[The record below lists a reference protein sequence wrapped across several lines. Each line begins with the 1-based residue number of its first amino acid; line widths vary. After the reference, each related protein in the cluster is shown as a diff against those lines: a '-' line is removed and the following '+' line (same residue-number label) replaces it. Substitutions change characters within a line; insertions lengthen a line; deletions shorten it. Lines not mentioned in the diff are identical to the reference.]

1 MNRRAVYAWLVVCA
15 AGGALALL
23 SAGQVWAQLLAP
35 TGLTNPEAL
44 HDVTGPEVAPV
55 VTPVTLAALA
65 GCVAVLA
72 TKGVWRQVIGA
83 LVAICGGAV
92 VIAMMRVFDDVLLLE
107 SADLTGA
114 AVQVTVWPWLTGA
127 GGVLLIGGGLWAAV
141 AGGRWP
147 GMSSRYDRTGRDGR
161 DGPPTERSMWDAIDR
176 GDDPT

>member
-1 MNRRAVYAWLVVCA
+1 M
-15 AGGALALL
+15 
-23 SAGQVWAQLLAP
+23 WAQLLAP
-35 TGLTNPEAL
+35 TGPTDPEAL
-44 HDVTGPEVAPV
+44 HDVTGSVIAPV
-55 VTPVTLAALA
+55 VTPVALAALA

-114 AVQVTVWPWLTGA
+114 AVQVTVWPWLTGV
-127 GGVLLIGGGLWAAV
+127 GGVMLIGGGLWAAV

-147 GMSSRYDRTGRDGR
+147 GMSSRYDRPGHGAAPARSRRSGRCGTPSIAAMIPPDYNLSTGCPDSTGMSA
-161 DGPPTERSMWDAIDR
+161 PVATVFA
-176 GDDPT
+176 